1 MMTRH
6 FVLLALLGLLAGCSA
21 PQTRVTSY
29 YDSSGGQTDMLA
41 DNELPSP
48 PQPREVI
55 WLNAY
60 RVFKGSQRI
69 YYFEVRYLA
78 TAEVG
83 WLEIEPGQSLTVT
96 GDGQPFKFVSASGSA
111 NTRELARKKA
121 FAQETALFEVTKDQ
135 LIKLAKANQIK
146 VQVKGNKGLVERE
159 FGPKNYAD
167 FRAFVTRY
175 AL

>member
-1 MMTRH
+1 LT
-6 FVLLALLGLLAGCSA
+6 LLGLLAGCSA

-29 YDSSGGQTDMLA
+29 YDNLGGQTDVLA

-69 YYFEVRYLA
+69 YYFDVRYLA

-83 WLEIEPGQSLTVT
+83 WLEIEPGQSLTIT

-111 NTRELARKKA
+111 NTQEMIRKNT

-135 LIKLAKANQIK
+135 LVKLAKANQIK

-167 FRAFVTRY
+167 FRAFVGRY

>member
-1 MMTRH
+1 MTRY
-6 FVLLALLGLLAGCSA
+6 FLGLTLLGLLAGCAA
-21 PQTRVTSY
+21 PQNRVTSY
-29 YDSSGGQTDMLA
+29 HDNLGGQTDMLV

-60 RVFKGSQRI
+60 RVLKGSQRI

-83 WLEIEPGQSLTVT
+83 WLEIEPGQSLTLT

-135 LIKLAKANQIK
+135 LLKLAKASQIK
-146 VQVKGNKGLVERE
+146 VQVKGTKGLVERD
-159 FGPKNYAD
+159 FGPKNTAD

>member
-1 MMTRH
+1 MTRY
-6 FVLLALLGLLAGCSA
+6 FVLLTLLGLLAGCTA

-29 YDSSGGQTDMLA
+29 YDQFGGQTDMLA

-48 PQPREVI
+48 LQPREVI

-60 RVFKGSQRI
+60 RVFKGTQPM
-69 YYFEVRYLA
+69 YYLEVRYLA

-83 WLEIEPGQSLTVT
+83 WLEIEPGQSLTLT
-96 GDGQPFKFVSASGSA
+96 ADGQPFKFVSASGSA
-111 NTRELARKKA
+111 NTRELVRKKS
-121 FAQETALFEVTKDQ
+121 FAQETALYEITKDQ
-135 LIKLAKANQIK
+135 LIKIAKANQIK
-146 VQVKGNKGLVERE
+146 VQVKGNKGLVERD